1 MSRIVDRQGMVD
13 IIWGSTLMGGGGGG
27 SIRAGMQLLESFE
40 RHHPDV
46 PIEVEMLSVD
56 EMEEDA
62 YAASGSGL
70 GAPAAIAKVDFSQ
83 YASNSFR
90 VLEELCEKN
99 GINLKYNYAVE
110 LGGFSSF
117 YPFLLTLQTGKPTVD
132 ADGTGRAVPALQ
144 TLLLNVND
152 CPCSPLG
159 LANGRNDRITIELA
173 DPCDAVLAEHISRD
187 ISGMFGNMV
196 GIYGWPI
203 NKKMMKEKICCG
215 TLTLTE
221 EIGRLLR
228 TSSAADEDLFEELAG
243 AGLIECKIICKGV
256 IRDISTE
263 TRNGFDFG
271 TLTVRSDKTG
281 ETYCIRFQNENL
293 LLQKKT
299 GDGYQDM
306 MTVPDLTAM
315 YCIDPNGDENIVPRM
330 PLSNADARVGMR
342 IAVAVI
348 RVDAKWFMNG
358 TKFWDVWEE
367 CMDNIGYQG
376 GHLGFDG
383 VEAQE

>member
-1 MSRIVDRQGMVD
+1 MSRIVDRQGMID

-46 PIEVEMLSVD
+46 PMEVEMLSVD
-56 EMEEDA
+56 EMEENA

-70 GAPAAIAKVDFSQ
+70 GAPAAIVKVDFSR
-83 YASNSFR
+83 YAFNSFR

-117 YPFLLTLQTGKPTVD
+117 YPFLLALQTGKPVVD
-132 ADGTGRAVPALQ
+132 VDGTGRAVPAIQ

-159 LANGRNDRITIELA
+159 LANGKNDRIAIELA

-203 NKKMMKEKICCG
+203 NKKMMKERICCG
-215 TLTLTE
+215 TMTLTE
-221 EIGRLLR
+221 EIGKLLR
-228 TSSAADEDLFEELAG
+228 TSPAADEDLFEELSK
-243 AGLIECKIICKGV
+243 AGLIDCKVICKGT
-256 IRDISTE
+256 IQDNSTE
-263 TRNGFDFG
+263 TRKGFDFG
-271 TLTVRSDKTG
+271 TLTIQSDKTG
-281 ETYCIRFQNENL
+281 ETFCIRYQNENL
-293 LLQKKT
+293 LLQKQT
-299 GDGYQDM
+299 GEGFEDM

-315 YCIDPNGDENIVPRM
+315 YCIDPNGDETVVPRM
-330 PLSNADARVGMR
+330 PLSNADAKAGMK
-342 IAVAVI
+342 IAVGVI
-348 RVDAKWFMNG
+348 RVDHKWFMNG
-358 TKFWDVWEE
+358 TKWWNVWEE
-367 CMDNIGYQG
+367 CMDNIGYTG
-376 GHLGFDG
+376 GHLGYDN
-383 VEAQE
+383 VSPQE

>member
-1 MSRIVDRQGMVD
+1 MSRIVDRQGMID

-27 SIRAGMQLLESFE
+27 SIRAGIQLLESFE
-40 RHHPDV
+40 RNHPEI
-46 PIEVEMLSVD
+46 PIQVEMLSVE

-70 GAPAAIAKVDFSQ
+70 GAPAAIVKVDFSQ
-83 YASNSFR
+83 YAFNSFR

-99 GINLKYNYAVE
+99 GIDLKYNYAVE

-117 YPFLLTLQTGKPTVD
+117 YPFLLALQSGKPVVD
-132 ADGTGRAVPALQ
+132 VDGTGRAVPAIQ

-159 LANGRNDRITIELA
+159 LANGKNDRIAIELS

-203 NKKMMKEKICCG
+203 NKKMMEERICCG
-215 TLTLTE
+215 TMTLTE
-221 EIGRLLR
+221 EIGRLIR
-228 TSSAADEDLFEELAG
+228 TSSVPDEDLFEALKK
-243 AGLIECKIICKGV
+243 AGLIDCKVICKGV
-256 IRDISTE
+256 IQEISTE

-271 TLTVRSDKTG
+271 TLTVQSDKTG
-281 ETYCIRFQNENL
+281 ETYHIRFQNENL
-293 LLQKKT
+293 LLQK
-299 GDGYQDM
+299 GSGEVLEDM

-330 PLSNADARVGMR
+330 PLSNADAKVGMR
-342 IAVAVI
+342 IAVGVI
-348 RVDAKWFMNG
+348 RVDPKWFING
-358 TKFWDVWEE
+358 TKWWNVWEE
-367 CMDNIGYQG
+367 CMDNIGYTG
-376 GHLGFDG
+376 GHLGYDN
-383 VEAQE
+383 VSEQE